1 MQLGLRLGIEDAP
14 QTWIVTAEY
23 ISTGGWVCSWNCD
36 GGGDEGVQGLHNP
49 KLWLGGQSKRK
60 EWDSTYQFGFI
71 TYHSIW
77 CILQ

>member
-49 KLWLGGQSKRK
+49 KLW
-60 EWDSTYQFGFI
+60 
-71 TYHSIW
+71 
-77 CILQ
+77 